1 MPLATHVLLVRHG
14 QSKGNAER
22 RFGGH
27 TATPLSARGRDQ
39 AAATARTLKSESI
52 TVIFSSDL
60 ARALD
65 TARPLANMTG
75 LAVHGTTAFRER
87 DVGVMEG
94 LTFEDAAQQHPEQY
108 AALLHRDFEH
118 VLSGGESYRQLLDR
132 ARQKLD
138 EIIEEHR
145 GGRVAVFSH
154 TGTICILALH
164 LMGALDAPELK
175 PVWISSANCGT
186 MVLSAYSQST
196 IHVISLRCN
205 SHVCRLLYLALNA
218 ETKFHSPHSAVR
230 IAGAPASS
238 GMSLMLI
245 EPMNVRP

>member
-1 MPLATHVLLVRHG
+1 MNATNVLLVRHG

-27 TATPLSARGRDQ
+27 TATPLSARGRNQ
-39 AAATARTLKSESI
+39 AAATARTLKSESLTAI
-52 TVIFSSDL
+52 YSSDL
-60 ARALD
+60 ARAME
-65 TARPLANMTG
+65 TAKPLANMIG
-75 LAVHGTTAFRER
+75 LTVQGTSAFRER

-108 AALLHRDFEH
+108 AALLRRDFDY

-138 EIIEEHR
+138 EIIEENH
-145 GGRVAVFSH
+145 GGKIAVFSH

-175 PVWISSANCGT
+175 PVWISSANCG
-186 MVLSAYSQST
+186 
-196 IHVISLRCN
+196 I
-205 SHVCRLLYLALNA
+205 
-218 ETKFHSPHSAVR
+218 TKFELRDDGFVRVLAVNDTSHL
-230 IAGAPASS
+230 AQ
-238 GMSLMLI
+238 L
-245 EPMNVRP
+245 